1 MNTNNTN
8 NIDYLAIDQLV
19 RRAHR
24 ERSDALGSLVGQGMV
39 ATWAAIK
46 RIARRAAGVALAALQ
61 PPRNQK
67 PLPHYY

>member
-8 NIDYLAIDQLV
+8 NIDYLAIDALV

-24 ERSDALGSLVGQGMV
+24 ERSAALGELVGQGLV
-39 ATWAAIK
+39 AAWAAIK
-46 RIARRAAGVALAALQ
+46 RIARSTAGIAWAALQ
-61 PPRNQK
+61 PPRNRK